1 MANILLIEPDH
12 SLARVYKNAL
22 ETMGHQVRV
31 SSSAQTAVDAAD
43 EVCPDVVILELQL
56 IAHSGIEFLYE
67 FRSYTDWQDIPVI
80 ILSKVPPAEFNE
92 CSRTMRDHL
101 GVSAYCYK
109 PQTDLKQLLHVVL
122 TTLDT
127 IQLKVI

>member
-12 SLARVYKNAL
+12 SLARAYKQAL
-22 ETMGHQVRV
+22 EIAGHQVLV

-43 EVCPDVVILELQL
+43 EVRPDVVVMELQL

-67 FRSYTDWQDIPVI
+67 FRSYADWQDIPVI
-80 ILSKVPPAEFNE
+80 VLSKVPPAEFNR
-92 CSRTMRDHL
+92 CSRTMREHL

-109 PQTDLKQLLHVVL
+109 PQTDLKQLSHVVMN
-122 TTLDT
+122 TLDT
-127 IQLKVI
+127 IQLKVV